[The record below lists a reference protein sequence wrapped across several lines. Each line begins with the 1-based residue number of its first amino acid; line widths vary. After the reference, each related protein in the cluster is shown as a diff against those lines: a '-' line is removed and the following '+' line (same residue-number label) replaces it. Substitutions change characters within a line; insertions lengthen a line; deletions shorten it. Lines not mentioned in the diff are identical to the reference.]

1 MIMFKNNKIKRLE
14 ETIREY
20 GELSYRLKSEN
31 DMIREQNLKLTDNY
45 NNYAKLMS
53 DELSRKDAE
62 YKDLQKKYITV
73 LHNSVLRDKKSGRY
87 IKNINYDRY

>member
-1 MIMFKNNKIKRLE
+1 MFGKNKIKRLE
-14 ETIREY
+14 ESIREY
-20 GELSYRLKSEN
+20 GEISYRLKSEN
-31 DMIREQNLKLTDNY
+31 DRLRKQNIKLTDNY
-45 NNYAKLMS
+45 NNYAKFMS
-53 DELSRKDAE
+53 DELSRKDSE

>member
-1 MIMFKNNKIKRLE
+1 MFGISKIQRLE
-14 ETIREY
+14 DNIKVLHKEIRK
-20 GELSYRLKSEN
+20 LQKQFL
-31 DMIREQNLKLTDNY
+31 NLTNNY
-45 NNYAKLMS
+45 NEYAKLMS

>member
-1 MIMFKNNKIKRLE
+1 MFGISKIQRLE
-14 ETIREY
+14 DNIKVLHKEIRK
-20 GELSYRLKSEN
+20 L
-31 DMIREQNLKLTDNY
+31 QNQFLNLTNNY
-45 NNYAKLMS
+45 NEYAKLMS

-87 IKNINYDRY
+87 IKNINHDRY

>member
-1 MIMFKNNKIKRLE
+1 MFGISKIQRLE
-14 ETIREY
+14 DNIKVLHKEIRK
-20 GELSYRLKSEN
+20 LQKQFL
-31 DMIREQNLKLTDNY
+31 NLTNNY
-45 NNYAKLMS
+45 NEYAKLMS

-87 IKNINYDRY
+87 IKNINHDRY

>member
-1 MIMFKNNKIKRLE
+1 MFKNNKRKRLE
-14 ETIREY
+14 ESIREY
-20 GELSYRLKSEN
+20 GEISYRLKSEN
-31 DMIREQNLKLTDNY
+31 DRIREQNLKLTDNY

-87 IKNINYDRY
+87 IKNINYDR

>member
-1 MIMFKNNKIKRLE
+1 MFGISKIQRLE
-14 ETIREY
+14 DNIKVLYKEIRK
-20 GELSYRLKSEN
+20 L
-31 DMIREQNLKLTDNY
+31 QNQFLNLTNNY
-45 NNYAKLMS
+45 NEYAKLMS

-87 IKNINYDRY
+87 IKNINHDRY

>member
-1 MIMFKNNKIKRLE
+1 MFKNNKIKRLE
-14 ETIREY
+14 ESIREY
-20 GELSYRLKSEN
+20 GEISYRLKSEN
-31 DMIREQNLKLTDNY
+31 DRIREQNLKLTDNY

-87 IKNINYDRY
+87 IKNINYDR

>member
-1 MIMFKNNKIKRLE
+1 MFGISKIQRLE
-14 ETIREY
+14 DNIKVLHKEIRK
-20 GELSYRLKSEN
+20 LQKQFL
-31 DMIREQNLKLTDNY
+31 NLTNNY
-45 NNYAKLMS
+45 NEYAKLMS

-87 IKNINYDRY
+87 VKNINYDRF

>member
-1 MIMFKNNKIKRLE
+1 MFGISKIQRLE
-14 ETIREY
+14 DDIKVLHKEIRK
-20 GELSYRLKSEN
+20 LQKQFL
-31 DMIREQNLKLTDNY
+31 NLTNNY
-45 NNYAKLMS
+45 NEYAKLMS

-87 IKNINYDRY
+87 IKNINHDRY

>member
-1 MIMFKNNKIKRLE
+1 MFGKNKIKRLE
-14 ETIREY
+14 ESIREY
-20 GELSYRLKSEN
+20 GEISYRLKSEN
-31 DMIREQNLKLTDNY
+31 DRLREQNLKLTYNY
-45 NNYAKLMS
+45 NNYAKFMS

-87 IKNINYDRY
+87 IKNINHDRY

>member
-1 MIMFKNNKIKRLE
+1 MFKNNKIKRLE

-20 GELSYRLKSEN
+20 GEISYRLKSEN
-31 DMIREQNLKLTDNY
+31 DRIREQNLKLTYNY
-45 NNYAKLMS
+45 NNYAKFMS

-87 IKNINYDRY
+87 IKNINHDRY

>member
-1 MIMFKNNKIKRLE
+1 MFGISKIQRLE
-14 ETIREY
+14 DNIKVLHKEIRK
-20 GELSYRLKSEN
+20 LQKQFL
-31 DMIREQNLKLTDNY
+31 NLTNNY
-45 NNYAKLMS
+45 NEYAKLMS

-87 IKNINYDRY
+87 IKNINYDRF

>member
-1 MIMFKNNKIKRLE
+1 MFGISKIQRLE
-14 ETIREY
+14 DNIKVLHKEIRK
-20 GELSYRLKSEN
+20 LQKQFL
-31 DMIREQNLKLTDNY
+31 NLTNNY
-45 NNYAKLMS
+45 NEYAKLMS

-87 IKNINYDRY
+87 VKNINYDRY

>member
-1 MIMFKNNKIKRLE
+1 MFGISKIQRLE
-14 ETIREY
+14 DNIKVLHKEIKK
-20 GELSYRLKSEN
+20 LQKQFL
-31 DMIREQNLKLTDNY
+31 NLTNNY
-45 NNYAKLMS
+45 NEYAKLMS

>member
-1 MIMFKNNKIKRLE
+1 MFGKNKIKRLE
-14 ETIREY
+14 ESIREY
-20 GELSYRLKSEN
+20 GEISYRLKSEN
-31 DMIREQNLKLTDNY
+31 DRIREQNLKLTYNY
-45 NNYAKLMS
+45 NNYAKFMS
-53 DELSRKDAE
+53 DEISRKDAE

>member
-1 MIMFKNNKIKRLE
+1 MFGISKIQSLE
-14 ETIREY
+14 DDIKVLHKEIKK
-20 GELSYRLKSEN
+20 LQKQFL
-31 DMIREQNLKLTDNY
+31 NLTNNY
-45 NNYAKLMS
+45 NEYAKLMS

-87 IKNINYDRY
+87 IKNINHDRY

>member
-1 MIMFKNNKIKRLE
+1 MFGISKIQRLE
-14 ETIREY
+14 DNIKVLHKEIRK
-20 GELSYRLKSEN
+20 LQKQFL
-31 DMIREQNLKLTDNY
+31 NLTNNY
-45 NNYAKLMS
+45 NEYAKLMS

-87 IKNINYDRY
+87 FKNINYDRC

>member
-1 MIMFKNNKIKRLE
+1 MFGKNKIKRLE
-14 ETIREY
+14 ETIGEY
-20 GELSYRLKSEN
+20 EEFTGTLKSEN
-31 DMIREQNLKLTDNY
+31 DRLRKQNLKLTDNY
-45 NNYAKLMS
+45 NEYAKLMS

-87 IKNINYDRY
+87 IKNINHDRY

>member
-1 MIMFKNNKIKRLE
+1 MFGISKIQRLE
-14 ETIREY
+14 DDIKVLHKEIRK
-20 GELSYRLKSEN
+20 LQKQFL
-31 DMIREQNLKLTDNY
+31 NLTNNY
-45 NNYAKLMS
+45 NEYAKLMS